1 MKFSYDEIKESVSK
15 IGNVLKAKS
24 KQLAMGAAIVAST
37 IMGIN
42 AANAATNDVPEFDT
56 AIVAQAKAGNNNV
69 KNNLNLTIPKQVSQT
84 QELKDLNNQVNKVL
98 EQALHNLKEDKKI
111 ILQFI
116 KDNLSANSI
125 LVEDFQKQE
134 FTTNDNSP
142 SKIKTLTKIM
152 LSSGASWEDV
162 SKTLSQVNPDNANNK
177 FKEIYQNISKNKLED
192 VNSKIADVSAKLND
206 KNLSNEKVFLAFN
219 LIKGQKI
226 QFGNL
231 DKKLDTYIVKEN
243 LQSLFK
249 DFSQEK
255 FMQDV
260 GKEANINYKMQ
271 TAEEMGYFDGY
282 LDKLKQNTNYVVDK
296 GGNSVKINPIQA
308 EATMILNNL
317 SSNIEKVG
325 KSPNLQ
331 EDTLNIAFDTD
342 FNLKMQNYGSLQN
355 ESNLKQAKEAANVF
369 REAFEAKQEEVWKR
383 MEHSK
388 DPYADDLP
396 PEDTIEQRL
405 STQQEISEIAT
416 AELTKE
422 FREAFEAKQEEVW
435 KRMEHSKDP
444 YADDLP
450 PEDTIEQRL
459 STQQEISEIATAE
472 LTKEFREAFEAKQEE
487 VWKRMEHSKDPY
499 ADDLPP
505 EDTIEQRLS
514 TQQEISE
521 IATAELTKEFTQNI
535 EQQLNARDLK
545 VNLDK
550 MEQDLTK
557 VFEAITY
564 RQRQEMRQ
572 EVQNSQKLDF

>member
-206 KNLSNEKVFLAFN
+206 KNLSNEKVFLAFD

-383 MEHSK
+383 MEHLH
-388 DPYADDLP
+388 DPYAN
-396 PEDTIEQRL
+396 
-405 STQQEISEIAT
+405 
-416 AELTKE
+416 
-422 FREAFEAKQEEVW
+422 
-435 KRMEHSKDP
+435 
-444 YADDLP
+444 
-450 PEDTIEQRL
+450 
-459 STQQEISEIATAE
+459 
-472 LTKEFREAFEAKQEE
+472 
-487 VWKRMEHSKDPY
+487 
-499 ADDLPP
+499 DLPP